1 MPIDKEGNLIPDFG
15 GGSNQEKSQVG
26 EGGASRNASCQF
38 ARESWFGASYVFARE
53 SWVSWLGVV

>member
-1 MPIDKEGNLIPDFG
+1 MRVVLGKHRE
-15 GGSNQEKSQVG
+15 V
-26 EGGASRNASCQF
+26 RNASCQF